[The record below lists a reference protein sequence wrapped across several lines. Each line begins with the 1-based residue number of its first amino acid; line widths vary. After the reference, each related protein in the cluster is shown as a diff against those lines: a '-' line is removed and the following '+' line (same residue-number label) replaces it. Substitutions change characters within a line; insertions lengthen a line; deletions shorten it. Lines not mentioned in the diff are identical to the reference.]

1 MPTRTLALSLHAA
14 RRLTRR
20 LWLHTVIALRHAAC
34 WLLIH
39 DDPAAERGEG
49 VISTAIVVVI
59 MAFLAVGLWFAFK
72 AILSNATTT
81 VSNQVAQLGS

>member
-1 MPTRTLALSLHAA
+1 MPTRKLAQSLAWIRVFARRAWWYVRPAVARVALAL
-14 RRLTRR
+14 
-20 LWLHTVIALRHAAC
+20 VLRT
-34 WLLIH
+34 
-39 DDPAAERGEG
+39 DPVAEAGEG

-72 AILSNATTT
+72 TIMANATTT